1 MKYIVVL
8 FFNQNLGGSL
18 CLIINL
24 TLQNYMVLFYY
35 HYLKGMGCGVKG
47 HKVCGQL
54 RATCLTQWISALERM
69 IFQET

>member
-1 MKYIVVL
+1 
-8 FFNQNLGGSL
+8 
-18 CLIINL
+18 
-24 TLQNYMVLFYY
+24 MVLFYY